1 MTKEQ
6 LLEKAND
13 LPLAPGVYLMMDASG
28 KVIYVGKAKKLKN
41 RVSQYFQLGT
51 GHNEKTRR
59 MVSQVDHFDTIFVSS
74 EFEAL
79 ILENSLIKQHQPHY
93 NILLKDDKGYPFVRL
108 SHGPL
113 AERAPWLE
121 SLRRAETAEGVSCEL
136 LIDLQGPE
144 LRVGALFAPLTLR
157 EGDTLTLG
165 EAFPVPPILTG
176 NLQDG
181 DELLLDDG
189 ALSLR
194 VLDARAMTC
203 RVERGGVLR
212 SRKSLAVAGRELPAS
227 ALTEMDMENLSRARE
242 YGVTALMQPFVR
254 GADDLRAVR
263 AALRETGAQELKIF
277 AKIENMT
284 GLHRLDEILPLADVV
299 VIARGDLGNAMPLW
313 ELPRA
318 QTLIAR
324 KCRAAKRPFMVST
337 QMLHSMH
344 HAAVPTR
351 AEVTDVYQAA
361 RSGADYLLLTGET
374 AVGEYPVEA
383 MTYFAKIAAN
393 GWADAE

>member
-1 MTKEQ
+1 
-6 LLEKAND
+6 
-13 LPLAPGVYLMMDASG
+13 
-28 KVIYVGKAKKLKN
+28 
-41 RVSQYFQLGT
+41 
-51 GHNEKTRR
+51 
-59 MVSQVDHFDTIFVSS
+59 
-74 EFEAL
+74 
-79 ILENSLIKQHQPHY
+79 
-93 NILLKDDKGYPFVRL
+93 
-108 SHGPL
+108 
-113 AERAPWLE
+113 
-121 SLRRAETAEGVSCEL
+121 
-136 LIDLQGPE
+136 
-144 LRVGALFAPLTLR
+144 
-157 EGDTLTLG
+157 
-165 EAFPVPPILTG
+165 
-176 NLQDG
+176 
-181 DELLLDDG
+181 
-189 ALSLR
+189 
-194 VLDARAMTC
+194 MTC

-318 QTLIAR
+318 QTLIAC

>member
-1 MTKEQ
+1 MTGKLYGTLGPACADTDTLRA
-6 LLEKAND
+6 LLRAGMR
-13 LPLAPGVYLMMDASG
+13 GVRL
-28 KVIYVGKAKKLKN
+28 N
-41 RVSQYFQLGT
+41 
-51 GHNEKTRR
+51 
-59 MVSQVDHFDTIFVSS
+59 
-74 EFEAL
+74 
-79 ILENSLIKQHQPHY
+79 
-93 NILLKDDKGYPFVRL
+93 L

-136 LIDLQGPE
+136 LIDLQGP
-144 LRVGALFAPLTLR
+144 

-318 QTLIAR
+318 QTLIAS

>member
-1 MTKEQ
+1 MADLTPMMRQYLEIKEQ
-6 LLEKAND
+6 NKDSILFFRLGDFYEMFNEDAKLAARELD
-13 LPLAPGVYLMMDASG
+13 LVLTTRDRGKSAEEQTPMCGIPYHSSDGYIARLIAKGYKVAICEQTEDPALAKGLVKRDIIRVVTPGT
-28 KVIYVGKAKKLKN
+28 VIDSACLDDRRGNFLCGVFLDEQNAGVAFCDM
-41 RVSQYFQLGT
+41 ST
-51 GHNEKTRR
+51 GHTHVTAFSGADRAEHLCNELARFTPA
-59 MVSQVDHFDTIFVSS
+59 
-74 EFEAL
+74 EAVL
-79 ILENSLIKQHQPHY
+79 SAGAYADEELKA
-93 NILLKDDKGYPFVRL
+93 LLADRL
-108 SHGPL
+108 S
-113 AERAPWLE
+113 
-121 SLRRAETAEGVSCEL
+121 
-136 LIDLQGPE
+136 
-144 LRVGALFAPLTLR
+144 
-157 EGDTLTLG
+157 
-165 EAFPVPPILTG
+165 
-176 NLQDG
+176 
-181 DELLLDDG
+181 
-189 ALSLR
+189 
-194 VLDARAMTC
+194 C

-212 SRKSLAVAGRELPAS
+212 SHKSLAVAGRELPAS

-254 GADDLRAVR
+254 GADDLRTVR
-263 AALRETGAQELKIF
+263 AALRETGAEELKIF

-318 QTLIAR
+318 QTLIAS

-351 AEVTDVYQAA
+351 AEVADVYQAA

>member
-1 MTKEQ
+1 MTGKLYGTLGPSCADPDTLRA
-6 LLEKAND
+6 LLRAGMR
-13 LPLAPGVYLMMDASG
+13 GVRL
-28 KVIYVGKAKKLKN
+28 N
-41 RVSQYFQLGT
+41 
-51 GHNEKTRR
+51 
-59 MVSQVDHFDTIFVSS
+59 
-74 EFEAL
+74 
-79 ILENSLIKQHQPHY
+79 
-93 NILLKDDKGYPFVRL
+93 L

-113 AERAPWLE
+113 EERAPWLE
-121 SLRRAETAEGVSCEL
+121 SLRRAETAEGVSCDL

-227 ALTEMDMENLSRARE
+227 ALTEMDMENLSRA
-242 YGVTALMQPFVR
+242 G
-254 GADDLRAVR
+254 DDLRAVR

-318 QTLIAR
+318 QTLIAS

>member
-1 MTKEQ
+1 MTGKLYGTLGPACADTDTLRA
-6 LLEKAND
+6 LLRAGMR
-13 LPLAPGVYLMMDASG
+13 GVRL
-28 KVIYVGKAKKLKN
+28 N
-41 RVSQYFQLGT
+41 
-51 GHNEKTRR
+51 
-59 MVSQVDHFDTIFVSS
+59 
-74 EFEAL
+74 
-79 ILENSLIKQHQPHY
+79 
-93 NILLKDDKGYPFVRL
+93 L

-121 SLRRAETAEGVSCEL
+121 SLRRAETAEGVSCDL
-136 LIDLQGPE
+136 LIDLPGTE
-144 LRVGALFAPLTLR
+144 LRVGAIPAPLTLR

-189 ALSLR
+189 TLPLR

-227 ALTEMDMENLSRARE
+227 ALTEMDMENLGPAR
-242 YGVTALMQPFVR
+242 GSTASPRSCSPLSAARPIC
-254 GADDLRAVR
+254 APCAP
-263 AALRETGAQELKIF
+263 ALRGTGAQELKIF

-318 QTLIAR
+318 DASQANAAR
-324 KCRAAKRPFMVST
+324 RTFLYG
-337 QMLHSMH
+337 LHADAPLNAPRRMQ
-344 HAAVPTR
+344 TR

-361 RSGADYLLLTGET
+361 RSGAAICSSPAE
-374 AVGEYPVEA
+374 PP
-383 MTYFAKIAAN
+383 
-393 GWADAE
+393 WASIRSRP

>member
-1 MTKEQ
+1 
-6 LLEKAND
+6 
-13 LPLAPGVYLMMDASG
+13 
-28 KVIYVGKAKKLKN
+28 
-41 RVSQYFQLGT
+41 
-51 GHNEKTRR
+51 
-59 MVSQVDHFDTIFVSS
+59 
-74 EFEAL
+74 
-79 ILENSLIKQHQPHY
+79 
-93 NILLKDDKGYPFVRL
+93 
-108 SHGPL
+108 
-113 AERAPWLE
+113 
-121 SLRRAETAEGVSCEL
+121 
-136 LIDLQGPE
+136 
-144 LRVGALFAPLTLR
+144 
-157 EGDTLTLG
+157 
-165 EAFPVPPILTG
+165 
-176 NLQDG
+176 
-181 DELLLDDG
+181 
-189 ALSLR
+189 
-194 VLDARAMTC
+194 MTC

-254 GADDLRAVR
+254 GADDLRTVR
-263 AALRETGAQELKIF
+263 AALRETGAEELKIF

>member
-1 MTKEQ
+1 MTGKLYGTLGPACADTDTLRA
-6 LLEKAND
+6 LLRAGMR
-13 LPLAPGVYLMMDASG
+13 GVRL
-28 KVIYVGKAKKLKN
+28 N
-41 RVSQYFQLGT
+41 
-51 GHNEKTRR
+51 
-59 MVSQVDHFDTIFVSS
+59 
-74 EFEAL
+74 
-79 ILENSLIKQHQPHY
+79 
-93 NILLKDDKGYPFVRL
+93 L

-121 SLRRAETAEGVSCEL
+121 SLRRAETAEGVSCDL

-144 LRVGALFAPLTLR
+144 LRVGAHFAPLTLR

-189 ALSLR
+189 TLSLR

-318 QTLIAR
+318 QS
-324 KCRAAKRPFMVST
+324 PFMVST

>member
-1 MTKEQ
+1 MTGKLYGTLGPACADTDTLRA
-6 LLEKAND
+6 LLRAGMS
-13 LPLAPGVYLMMDASG
+13 GVRL
-28 KVIYVGKAKKLKN
+28 N
-41 RVSQYFQLGT
+41 
-51 GHNEKTRR
+51 
-59 MVSQVDHFDTIFVSS
+59 
-74 EFEAL
+74 
-79 ILENSLIKQHQPHY
+79 
-93 NILLKDDKGYPFVRL
+93 L
-108 SHGPL
+108 SHGTL
-113 AERAPWLE
+113 AESADWIAA
-121 SLRRAETAEGVSCEL
+121 LRRAERAEGVSCDL
-136 LIDLQGPE
+136 LVDLQGPE
-144 LRVGALFAPLTLR
+144 LRIGALAAPLTLR
-157 EGDTLTLG
+157 TGDELTLG
-165 EAFPVPPILTG
+165 AAFPVPLCLRG
-176 NLQDG
+176 ELLRG

-194 VLDARAMTC
+194 VLDGEKMLC
-203 RVERGGVLR
+203 RVERGGTLS
-212 SRKSLAVAGRELPAS
+212 SRKSLAVAGRELPAP
-227 ALTEMDMENLSRARE
+227 ALTETDRENLRHAGE

-263 AALRETGAQELKIF
+263 AALRETGAEDLKIF
-277 AKIENMT
+277 AKIENQT

-299 VIARGDLGNAMPLW
+299 VCARGDLGNAMPLW

-318 QTLIAR
+318 QALITR
-324 KCRAAKRPFMVST
+324 KCRAAGREFMLST

-361 RSGADYLLLTGET
+361 RSGASYLLLTGET

>member
-1 MTKEQ
+1 MTGKLYGTLGPACADTDTLRA
-6 LLEKAND
+6 LLRAGMR
-13 LPLAPGVYLMMDASG
+13 GVRL
-28 KVIYVGKAKKLKN
+28 N
-41 RVSQYFQLGT
+41 
-51 GHNEKTRR
+51 
-59 MVSQVDHFDTIFVSS
+59 
-74 EFEAL
+74 
-79 ILENSLIKQHQPHY
+79 
-93 NILLKDDKGYPFVRL
+93 L

-121 SLRRAETAEGVSCEL
+121 SLRRAETAEGVSCDL

-144 LRVGALFAPLTLR
+144 LRVGAIPAPLTLR

-203 RVERGGVLR
+203 RMERGGVLR
-212 SRKSLAVAGRELPAS
+212 SR

-254 GADDLRAVR
+254 GATDLRAVR

>member
-1 MTKEQ
+1 MADLTPMMRQYLEIKEQ
-6 LLEKAND
+6 NKDSILFFRLGDFYEMFNEDAKLAARELD
-13 LPLAPGVYLMMDASG
+13 LVLTTRDRGKSAEEQTPMCGIPYHSSDGYIARLIAKGYKVAICEQTEDPALAKGLVKRDIIRVVTPGT
-28 KVIYVGKAKKLKN
+28 VIDSACLDDRRGNFLCGVFLDEQNAGVAFCDM
-41 RVSQYFQLGT
+41 ST
-51 GHNEKTRR
+51 GHTHVTAFSGADRAEHLCNELARFTPA
-59 MVSQVDHFDTIFVSS
+59 
-74 EFEAL
+74 EAVL
-79 ILENSLIKQHQPHY
+79 SAGAYADEELKV
-93 NILLKDDKGYPFVRL
+93 LLADRL
-108 SHGPL
+108 S
-113 AERAPWLE
+113 
-121 SLRRAETAEGVSCEL
+121 
-136 LIDLQGPE
+136 
-144 LRVGALFAPLTLR
+144 
-157 EGDTLTLG
+157 
-165 EAFPVPPILTG
+165 
-176 NLQDG
+176 
-181 DELLLDDG
+181 
-189 ALSLR
+189 
-194 VLDARAMTC
+194 C

-254 GADDLRAVR
+254 GADDLRTVR
-263 AALRETGAQELKIF
+263 AALRETGAEELKIF

-318 QTLIAR
+318 QTLIAS

-351 AEVTDVYQAA
+351 AEVADVYQAA

>member
-1 MTKEQ
+1 MADLTPMMRQYLEIKEQ
-6 LLEKAND
+6 NKDSILFFRLGDFYEMFNEDAKLAARELD
-13 LPLAPGVYLMMDASG
+13 LVLTTRDRGKSAEEQTPMCGIPYHSSDGYIARLIAKGYKVAICEQTEDPTLAKGLVKRDIIRVVTPGT
-28 KVIYVGKAKKLKN
+28 VIDSACLDDRRGNFLCGVFLDEQNAGVAFCDM
-41 RVSQYFQLGT
+41 ST
-51 GHNEKTRR
+51 GHTHVTAFSGADRAEHLCNELARF
-59 MVSQVDHFDTIFVSS
+59 SPA
-74 EFEAL
+74 EAVL
-79 ILENSLIKQHQPHY
+79 SAGAYADEELKA
-93 NILLKDDKGYPFVRL
+93 LLADRL
-108 SHGPL
+108 S
-113 AERAPWLE
+113 
-121 SLRRAETAEGVSCEL
+121 
-136 LIDLQGPE
+136 
-144 LRVGALFAPLTLR
+144 
-157 EGDTLTLG
+157 
-165 EAFPVPPILTG
+165 
-176 NLQDG
+176 
-181 DELLLDDG
+181 
-189 ALSLR
+189 
-194 VLDARAMTC
+194 C

-227 ALTEMDMENLSRARE
+227 ALTEMDMKNLSRARE

-254 GADDLRAVR
+254 GADDLRTVR
-263 AALRETGAQELKIF
+263 AALRETGAEELKIF

-318 QTLIAR
+318 QTLIAS

-351 AEVTDVYQAA
+351 AEVADVYQAA

>member
-1 MTKEQ
+1 MADLTPMMRQYLEIKEQ
-6 LLEKAND
+6 NKDSILFFRLGDFYEMFNEDAKLAARELD
-13 LPLAPGVYLMMDASG
+13 LVLTTRDRGKSAEEQTPMCGIPYHSSDGYIARLIAKGYKVAICEQTEDPALAKGLVKRDIIRVVTPGT
-28 KVIYVGKAKKLKN
+28 VIDSACLDDRRGNFLCGVFLDEQNAGVAFCDM
-41 RVSQYFQLGT
+41 ST
-51 GHNEKTRR
+51 GHTHVTAFSGADRAEHLCNELARF
-59 MVSQVDHFDTIFVSS
+59 SPA
-74 EFEAL
+74 EAVL
-79 ILENSLIKQHQPHY
+79 SAGAYADEELKA
-93 NILLKDDKGYPFVRL
+93 LLADRL
-108 SHGPL
+108 S
-113 AERAPWLE
+113 
-121 SLRRAETAEGVSCEL
+121 
-136 LIDLQGPE
+136 
-144 LRVGALFAPLTLR
+144 
-157 EGDTLTLG
+157 
-165 EAFPVPPILTG
+165 
-176 NLQDG
+176 
-181 DELLLDDG
+181 
-189 ALSLR
+189 
-194 VLDARAMTC
+194 C

-254 GADDLRAVR
+254 GADDLRTVR
-263 AALRETGAQELKIF
+263 AALRETGAEELKIF

-318 QTLIAR
+318 QTLIAS

-351 AEVTDVYQAA
+351 AEVADVYQAA

>member
-1 MTKEQ
+1 MSK
-6 LLEKAND
+6 KA
-13 LPLAPGVYLMMDASG
+13 
-28 KVIYVGKAKKLKN
+28 
-41 RVSQYFQLGT
+41 
-51 GHNEKTRR
+51 
-59 MVSQVDHFDTIFVSS
+59 TI
-74 EFEAL
+74 
-79 ILENSLIKQHQPHY
+79 I
-93 NILLKDDKGYPFVRL
+93 
-108 SHGPL
+108 
-113 AERAPWLE
+113 
-121 SLRRAETAEGVSCEL
+121 
-136 LIDLQGPE
+136 
-144 LRVGALFAPLTLR
+144 
-157 EGDTLTLG
+157 
-165 EAFPVPPILTG
+165 
-176 NLQDG
+176 
-181 DELLLDDG
+181 
-189 ALSLR
+189 
-194 VLDARAMTC
+194 
-203 RVERGGVLR
+203 
-212 SRKSLAVAGRELPAS
+212 AVPAS

-263 AALRETGAQELKIF
+263 TALRETGAQELKIF

-318 QTLIAR
+318 QTLITS

>member
-1 MTKEQ
+1 MTGKLYGTLGPACADTDTLRA
-6 LLEKAND
+6 LLRA
-13 LPLAPGVYLMMDASG
+13 GMRG
-28 KVIYVGKAKKLKN
+28 
-41 RVSQYFQLGT
+41 
-51 GHNEKTRR
+51 
-59 MVSQVDHFDTIFVSS
+59 
-74 EFEAL
+74 
-79 ILENSLIKQHQPHY
+79 
-93 NILLKDDKGYPFVRL
+93 VRL
-108 SHGPL
+108 NLSNGPL
-113 AERAPWLE
+113 AERALWLE

-254 GADDLRAVR
+254 GADDLRTVR
-263 AALRETGAQELKIF
+263 AALRETGAEELKIF

-284 GLHRLDEILPLADVV
+284 GLHRLANA
-299 VIARGDLGNAMPLW
+299 ARRSVPLW
-313 ELPRA
+313 SPRRCSTRCTTPPCPRA
-318 QTLIAR
+318 PRSRTSIR
-324 KCRAAKRPFMVST
+324 RRG
-337 QMLHSMH
+337 
-344 HAAVPTR
+344 
-351 AEVTDVYQAA
+351 AA
-361 RSGADYLLLTGET
+361 RTICSSPAR
-374 AVGEYPVEA
+374 PP
-383 MTYFAKIAAN
+383 
-393 GWADAE
+393 WASIRSRP

>member
-1 MTKEQ
+1 MIDFVVKE
-6 LLEKAND
+6 N
-13 LPLAPGVYLMMDASG
+13 GMMDVLLPGAVLRG
-28 KVIYVGKAKKLKN
+28 VECLATLEDQGRVKL
-41 RVSQYFQLGT
+41 SLGEIER
-51 GHNEKTRR
+51 GER
-59 MVSQVDHFDTIFVSS
+59 
-74 EFEAL
+74 
-79 ILENSLIKQHQPHY
+79 
-93 NILLKDDKGYPFVRL
+93 FVRV
-108 SHGPL
+108 HV
-113 AERAPWLE
+113 ANEEMRM
-121 SLRRAETAEGVSCEL
+121 EGE
-136 LIDLQGPE
+136 
-144 LRVGALFAPLTLR
+144 LTLR

-227 ALTEMDMENLSRARE
+227 ALTEMDMENLSRAGE

-263 AALRETGAQELKIF
+263 AVLRETGAQELKIF

-318 QTLIAR
+318 QTLIAS

>member
-1 MTKEQ
+1 MADLTPMMRQYLEIKEQ
-6 LLEKAND
+6 NKDSILFFRLGDFYEMFNEDAKLAARELD
-13 LPLAPGVYLMMDASG
+13 LVLTTRDRGKSAEEQTPMCGIPYHSSDGYIARLIAKGYKVAICEQTEDPALAKGLVKRDIIRVVTPGT
-28 KVIYVGKAKKLKN
+28 VIDSACLDDRRGNFLCGVFLDEQNAGVAFCDM
-41 RVSQYFQLGT
+41 ST
-51 GHNEKTRR
+51 GHTHVTAFSGADRAEHLCNELARF
-59 MVSQVDHFDTIFVSS
+59 SPA
-74 EFEAL
+74 EAVL
-79 ILENSLIKQHQPHY
+79 SAGAYADEELKA
-93 NILLKDDKGYPFVRL
+93 LLADRL
-108 SHGPL
+108 S
-113 AERAPWLE
+113 
-121 SLRRAETAEGVSCEL
+121 
-136 LIDLQGPE
+136 
-144 LRVGALFAPLTLR
+144 
-157 EGDTLTLG
+157 
-165 EAFPVPPILTG
+165 
-176 NLQDG
+176 
-181 DELLLDDG
+181 
-189 ALSLR
+189 
-194 VLDARAMTC
+194 C

-254 GADDLRAVR
+254 GADDLRTVR

-318 QTLIAR
+318 QTLIAS

>member
-1 MTKEQ
+1 MADLTPMMRQYLEIKEQ
-6 LLEKAND
+6 NKDSILFFRLGDFYEMFNEDAKLAARELD
-13 LPLAPGVYLMMDASG
+13 LVLTTRDRSKSAEEQTPMCGIPYHSSDGYIARLIAKGYKVAICEQTEDPALAKGLVKRDIIRVVTPGT
-28 KVIYVGKAKKLKN
+28 VIDSACLDDRRGNFLCGVFLDEQNAGVAFCDM
-41 RVSQYFQLGT
+41 ST
-51 GHNEKTRR
+51 GHTHVTAFSGADRAEHLCNELARF
-59 MVSQVDHFDTIFVSS
+59 SPA
-74 EFEAL
+74 EAVL
-79 ILENSLIKQHQPHY
+79 SAGAYADEELKA
-93 NILLKDDKGYPFVRL
+93 LLADRL
-108 SHGPL
+108 S
-113 AERAPWLE
+113 
-121 SLRRAETAEGVSCEL
+121 
-136 LIDLQGPE
+136 
-144 LRVGALFAPLTLR
+144 
-157 EGDTLTLG
+157 
-165 EAFPVPPILTG
+165 
-176 NLQDG
+176 
-181 DELLLDDG
+181 
-189 ALSLR
+189 
-194 VLDARAMTC
+194 C

-212 SRKSLAVAGRELPAS
+212 SHKSLAVAGRELPAS

-254 GADDLRAVR
+254 GADDLRTVR
-263 AALRETGAQELKIF
+263 AALRETGAEELKIF

>member
-1 MTKEQ
+1 MANVKIYGTLGPACANRDM
-6 LLEKAND
+6 LLRMLDNGMDGLRLNLSHRGLRDSQEWIE
-13 LPLAPGVYLMMDASG
+13 LMEDVRRASG
-28 KVIYVGKAKKLKN
+28 K
-41 RVSQYFQLGT
+41 
-51 GHNEKTRR
+51 
-59 MVSQVDHFDTIFVSS
+59 
-74 EFEAL
+74 
-79 ILENSLIKQHQPHY
+79 
-93 NILLKDDKGYPFVRL
+93 RL
-108 SHGPL
+108 
-113 AERAPWLE
+113 
-121 SLRRAETAEGVSCEL
+121 EL

-254 GADDLRAVR
+254 GADDLRTVR
-263 AALRETGAQELKIF
+263 AALRETGAEELKIF

-318 QTLIAR
+318 QTLIAS

-351 AEVTDVYQAA
+351 AEVADVYQAA

>member
-1 MTKEQ
+1 MSVQIYGTLGPSCADAATLARMIGAGMTGIR
-6 LLEKAND
+6 LN
-13 LPLAPGVYLMMDASG
+13 
-28 KVIYVGKAKKLKN
+28 
-41 RVSQYFQLGT
+41 
-51 GHNEKTRR
+51 
-59 MVSQVDHFDTIFVSS
+59 
-74 EFEAL
+74 
-79 ILENSLIKQHQPHY
+79 
-93 NILLKDDKGYPFVRL
+93 L
-108 SHGPL
+108 SHTTLREAKPYL
-113 AERAPWLE
+113 DAVRAAER
-121 SLRRAETAEGVSCEL
+121 ETGRSIGL
-136 LIDLQGPE
+136 LLDMQGPE

-263 AALRETGAQELKIF
+263 TALRETGAQELKIF

-318 QTLIAR
+318 QTLIAS

>member
-1 MTKEQ
+1 MADLTPMMRQYLEIKEQ
-6 LLEKAND
+6 NKDSILFFRLGDFYEMFNEDAKLAARELD
-13 LPLAPGVYLMMDASG
+13 LVLTTRDRGKSAEEQAPMCGIPYHSSDGYIARLIAKGYKVAICEQTEDPALAKGLVKRDIIRVVTPGT
-28 KVIYVGKAKKLKN
+28 VIDSACLDDRRGNFLCGVFLDEQNAGVAFCDM
-41 RVSQYFQLGT
+41 ST
-51 GHNEKTRR
+51 GHTHVTAFSGADRAEHLCNELARF
-59 MVSQVDHFDTIFVSS
+59 SPA
-74 EFEAL
+74 EAVL
-79 ILENSLIKQHQPHY
+79 SAGAYADEELKA
-93 NILLKDDKGYPFVRL
+93 LLADRL
-108 SHGPL
+108 S
-113 AERAPWLE
+113 
-121 SLRRAETAEGVSCEL
+121 
-136 LIDLQGPE
+136 
-144 LRVGALFAPLTLR
+144 
-157 EGDTLTLG
+157 
-165 EAFPVPPILTG
+165 
-176 NLQDG
+176 
-181 DELLLDDG
+181 
-189 ALSLR
+189 
-194 VLDARAMTC
+194 C

-318 QTLIAR
+318 QTLIAS

>member
-1 MTKEQ
+1 MADLTPMMRQYLEIKEQ
-6 LLEKAND
+6 NKDSILFFRLGDFYEMFNEDAKLAARELD
-13 LPLAPGVYLMMDASG
+13 LVLTTRDRGKSAEEQTPMCGIPYHSSDGYIARLIAKGYKVAICEQMEDPALAKGLVKRDIIRVVTPGT
-28 KVIYVGKAKKLKN
+28 VIDSACLDDRRGNFLCGVFLDEQNAGVAFCDM
-41 RVSQYFQLGT
+41 ST
-51 GHNEKTRR
+51 GHTHVTAFSGADRAEHLCNELARF
-59 MVSQVDHFDTIFVSS
+59 SPA
-74 EFEAL
+74 EAVL
-79 ILENSLIKQHQPHY
+79 SAGAYADEELKA
-93 NILLKDDKGYPFVRL
+93 LLADRL
-108 SHGPL
+108 S
-113 AERAPWLE
+113 
-121 SLRRAETAEGVSCEL
+121 
-136 LIDLQGPE
+136 
-144 LRVGALFAPLTLR
+144 
-157 EGDTLTLG
+157 
-165 EAFPVPPILTG
+165 
-176 NLQDG
+176 
-181 DELLLDDG
+181 
-189 ALSLR
+189 
-194 VLDARAMTC
+194 C

-284 GLHRLDEILPLADVV
+284 GLHRLPEILPLADVV

-318 QTLIAR
+318 QTLIAS

>member
-1 MTKEQ
+1 MADLTPMMRQYLEIKEQ
-6 LLEKAND
+6 NKDSILFFRLGDFYEMFNEDAKLAARELD
-13 LPLAPGVYLMMDASG
+13 LVLTTRDRGKSAEEQTPMCGIPYHSSDGYIARLIAKGYKVAICEQTEDPALAKGLVKRDIIRVVTPGT
-28 KVIYVGKAKKLKN
+28 VIDSACLDDRRGNFLCGVFLDEQNAGVAFCDM
-41 RVSQYFQLGT
+41 ST
-51 GHNEKTRR
+51 GHTHVTAFSGADRAEHLCNELARF
-59 MVSQVDHFDTIFVSS
+59 SPA
-74 EFEAL
+74 EAVL
-79 ILENSLIKQHQPHY
+79 SAGAYADEELKA
-93 NILLKDDKGYPFVRL
+93 LLANRL
-108 SHGPL
+108 S
-113 AERAPWLE
+113 
-121 SLRRAETAEGVSCEL
+121 
-136 LIDLQGPE
+136 
-144 LRVGALFAPLTLR
+144 
-157 EGDTLTLG
+157 
-165 EAFPVPPILTG
+165 
-176 NLQDG
+176 
-181 DELLLDDG
+181 
-189 ALSLR
+189 
-194 VLDARAMTC
+194 C

-254 GADDLRAVR
+254 GADDLRTVR
-263 AALRETGAQELKIF
+263 AALRETGAEELKIF

-318 QTLIAR
+318 QTLIAS

>member
-1 MTKEQ
+1 MTGKLYGTLGPACADTDTLRA
-6 LLEKAND
+6 LLRAGMR
-13 LPLAPGVYLMMDASG
+13 GVRL
-28 KVIYVGKAKKLKN
+28 N
-41 RVSQYFQLGT
+41 
-51 GHNEKTRR
+51 
-59 MVSQVDHFDTIFVSS
+59 
-74 EFEAL
+74 
-79 ILENSLIKQHQPHY
+79 
-93 NILLKDDKGYPFVRL
+93 L

-144 LRVGALFAPLTLR
+144 LRVGAIPAPLTLR

-254 GADDLRAVR
+254 GATDLRAVR
-263 AALRETGAQELKIF
+263 AALRETGAEELRIF

-318 QTLIAR
+318 QTLIAS

>member
-1 MTKEQ
+1 MTGKLYGTLGPACADTDTLRA
-6 LLEKAND
+6 LLRAGMR
-13 LPLAPGVYLMMDASG
+13 GVRL
-28 KVIYVGKAKKLKN
+28 N
-41 RVSQYFQLGT
+41 
-51 GHNEKTRR
+51 
-59 MVSQVDHFDTIFVSS
+59 
-74 EFEAL
+74 
-79 ILENSLIKQHQPHY
+79 
-93 NILLKDDKGYPFVRL
+93 L

-113 AERAPWLE
+113 EERAPWLE

-318 QTLIAR
+318 QTLIAS

-344 HAAVPTR
+344 HAA
-351 AEVTDVYQAA
+351 VYQAA